1 MRNLILRGGLIVA
14 LLALVW
20 GGKNPSSQAEDDFL
34 SPAKSDERAGV
45 MVLKTGQLVEG
56 RISPSPG
63 GYLVEL
69 PKGSYMVPLERVS
82 VVADDRHGA
91 YKKLKATQPTPTPD
105 FQVALARWCI
115 AWKLYEE
122 ARVELRDA
130 LVAQPEHK
138 EARQMYARLHQLMH
152 PEQQAAIK
160 PKPKTAE
167 GFQPSEPESLAGL
180 SPETAK
186 QYVIRVQPLLLNR
199 CGNAGCHGP
208 SSGQDFE
215 LTHIRGRLN
224 KQTIANLEMVLKFV
238 DVSSP
243 EDSPLLTTPSGTHG
257 KNGKPIFYGSTGEQ
271 NLETLKAWITQAAG
285 ELKGDAPQQAQRL
298 RPPRPLR
305 RKARRNPLPRHAGGP
320 ESRRS
325 DSRTTS
331 GEGKGRTPQFHP
343 AKRARGCIRSGGNS
357 IGSTV
362 PNRRAWGKSP
372 LRKFHWTIEKLMGLT
387 PHARHAILAA

>member
-1 MRNLILRGGLIVA
+1 MRNLILRGGLTFA
-14 LLALVW
+14 LLALVC
-20 GGKNPSSQAEDDFL
+20 GGENPSGHAEEDFL
-34 SPAKSDERAGV
+34 TSPKTEGRAGV

-69 PKGSYMVPLERVS
+69 PKGNYLVPLERVS
-82 VVADDRHGA
+82 VVAEDRHGA
-91 YKKLKATQPTPTPD
+91 YKKLKAAQQTLTPD

-130 LVAQPEHK
+130 LVAEPEHE
-138 EARQMYARLHQLMH
+138 EARQMYAKLHQLMH
-152 PEQQAAIK
+152 PEQQSATK

-167 GFQPSEPESLAGL
+167 GFQQSEPESLAGL

-208 SSGQDFE
+208 SSGQEFE

-238 DVSSP
+238 DLSSP
-243 EDSPLLTTPSGTHG
+243 EESKLLTTPSGTHG
-257 KNGKPIFYGSTGEQ
+257 KNGKPIFYGSAGEQ
-271 NLETLKAWITQAAG
+271 NLETLKDWITQAAG
-285 ELKGDAPQQAQRL
+285 ELKADAPQKPNVFTRRDPFDEKPDETLYQGMPDDPKAVALTPEQQA
-298 RPPRPLR
+298 
-305 RKARRNPLPRHAGGP
+305 
-320 ESRRS
+320 
-325 DSRTTS
+325 
-331 GEGKGRTPQFHP
+331 
-343 AKRARGCIRSGGNS
+343 AKEKEELLNS
-357 IGSTV
+357 ILQNEQKDAFDPEEFNRKYGS
-362 PNRRAWGKSP
+362 
-372 LRKFHWTIEKLMGLT
+372 
-387 PHARHAILAA
+387 